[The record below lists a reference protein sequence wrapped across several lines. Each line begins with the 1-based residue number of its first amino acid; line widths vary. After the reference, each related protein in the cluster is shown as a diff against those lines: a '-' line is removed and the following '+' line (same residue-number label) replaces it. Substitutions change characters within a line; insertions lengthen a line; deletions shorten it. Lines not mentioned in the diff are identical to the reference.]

1 MAATLEAA
9 PGEEETRT
17 VGGYGRLSE
26 GWLEEADLDAEAVRE
41 VATEAHAPGG
51 THGGTS
57 RRGAQP
63 ERGRSCPA
71 FETVPLGRSTLQWD
85 DEDED
90 RSTL

>member
-1 MAATLEAA
+1 MAAALEAA

-17 VGGYGRLSE
+17 VGGDGRLSE
-26 GWLEEADLDAEAVRE
+26 GWLEEADLDAEAVCE
-41 VATEAHAPGG
+41 VVTGEAHAPGG
-51 THGGTS
+51 TS
-57 RRGAQP
+57 RHGAQP
-63 ERGRSCPA
+63 ERGRSRAA